1 MFKQDP
7 SLADIAYLMK
17 LGGIAPLL
25 ADPPQWNSITRQ
37 NLPNQP
43 LFFVHCSLYNLL

>member
-1 MFKQDP
+1 MLGSHKNKHYDSNYDMFKQDP

-25 ADPPQWNSITRQ
+25 ADPPQ
-37 NLPNQP
+37 
-43 LFFVHCSLYNLL
+43 